1 MGYGIRINCVCP
13 GWAETRMVSNELS
26 KLEQA
31 DAQAMVER
39 LTQHNSIQSS
49 LFRHRKI
56 NLPLNSGNLSVLNGM
71 KVEQ

>member
-1 MGYGIRINCVCP
+1 
-13 GWAETRMVSNELS
+13 MVSNELS